1 MIGGVKTIDCNDVN
15 PDLLMLDSYNSCD
28 GGIKTEPGMMY
39 AGGKTYITLDNK
51 GWQGSTTTILEE
63 RTLPVAVCEDFNS
76 SYSQHSD
83 SNSNSRP
90 ETPVTGVRGRRP
102 GRKAAKA
109 VELEEEQGSPEEQER
124 LRIRRERNKEAAA
137 RCRKRKMDQIET
149 LEQQVADWEAKNSA
163 LQKKLVELKEERDA
177 ATFML
182 ENHDCLKTYHHN
194 ITSVGAAS
202 HQQISTSGYQLPPP
216 IELVTTTNAQP
227 ILRVPQHNHSH
238 HNNLQMST
246 APTTVT
252 LATKSHPA
260 VAKNATR
267 VTVVKSEN
275 SPQYILPTVVGHST
289 TEEMLNNPT
298 LTNTTSATEFMSAP
312 TTVTTFSDDTYNM
325 PLAKKSRR
333 SRPESLSLSVR
344 PQNLRSVIAGI
355 DIETP
360 TKFLNTPTFDALMD
374 GRTGLTPTNILTP
387 VSISLSAL
395 ATPVLSSPTCS
406 SQQRSNATGA
416 NKNFELM
423 SL

>member
-1 MIGGVKTIDCNDVN
+1 M
-15 PDLLMLDSYNSCD
+15 
-28 GGIKTEPGMMY
+28 
-39 AGGKTYITLDNK
+39 
-51 GWQGSTTTILEE
+51 
-63 RTLPVAVCEDFNS
+63 F
-76 SYSQHSD
+76 
-83 SNSNSRP
+83 
-90 ETPVTGVRGRRP
+90 
-102 GRKAAKA
+102 
-109 VELEEEQGSPEEQER
+109 
-124 LRIRRERNKEAAA
+124 
-137 RCRKRKMDQIET
+137 
-149 LEQQVADWEAKNSA
+149 QVAEWEAKNAA

-194 ITSVGAAS
+194 ISSGAMS
-202 HQQISTSGYQLPPP
+202 HQQISTSEYQLPPT
-216 IELVTTTNAQP
+216 IEVVTTTNSQP
-227 ILRVPQHNHSH
+227 ILRVPQHPH
-238 HNNLQMST
+238 HHQMST

-252 LATKSHPA
+252 IATKSHPA
-260 VAKNATR
+260 RNGTR

-275 SPQYILPTVVGHST
+275 SPQYVLPTAVEHST
-289 TEEMLNNPT
+289 TEEMMHNNSTT
-298 LTNTTSATEFMSAP
+298 LTNTTSSMDFMSPP
-312 TTVTTFSDDTYNM
+312 TTVTTVSSDDYL

-395 ATPVLSSPTCS
+395 TTPVLSSPTCS
-406 SQQRSNATGA
+406 SQQRNNATGA

>member
-1 MIGGVKTIDCNDVN
+1 
-15 PDLLMLDSYNSCD
+15 
-28 GGIKTEPGMMY
+28 
-39 AGGKTYITLDNK
+39 
-51 GWQGSTTTILEE
+51 
-63 RTLPVAVCEDFNS
+63 
-76 SYSQHSD
+76 
-83 SNSNSRP
+83 
-90 ETPVTGVRGRRP
+90 
-102 GRKAAKA
+102 
-109 VELEEEQGSPEEQER
+109 
-124 LRIRRERNKEAAA
+124 
-137 RCRKRKMDQIET
+137 MDQIET
-149 LEQQVADWEAKNSA
+149 LEKQVADWEAKNSA

-194 ITSVGAAS
+194 ITSSGAVS
-202 HQQISTSGYQLPPP
+202 HQQISTSEYHQLPPP
-216 IELVTTTNAQP
+216 IEVVTTSNSAP
-227 ILRVPQHNHSH
+227 ILRVPQHNHSHH

-252 LATKSHPA
+252 LATKSHP
-260 VAKNATR
+260 TR

-298 LTNTTSATEFMSAP
+298 TLTNTTSAMDFMSPP
-312 TTVTTFSDDTYNM
+312 TTVTTVVSDDTYNTM

-395 ATPVLSSPTCS
+395 ATPVVLSSPTCS
-406 SQQRSNATGA
+406 SQQRSNGATGA